1 MTFETDWQNGSEAR
15 GPSSRGSQLRFAPL
29 TSAITLIVHRKKMK
43 FILPLLILTISL
55 AQAATQIV
63 YMPSLGDIVV
73 KDDTLGPEWKRID
86 GLVIPFFKDLNGLDE
101 KTKKQALLLKDR
113 FLAMGVNGV
122 ADFSFSKKEFPL
134 DTATCR
140 IFVFASPGYAKKW
153 WKQKY
158 EFSGWEEQYEKHPHP
173 NGFYLDSKSGTNP
186 KRIMLL
192 SNLMISSHHI
202 QKGDEHLTLLNA
214 VLKELGNYGVN
225 QAR

>member
-1 MTFETDWQNGSEAR
+1 
-15 GPSSRGSQLRFAPL
+15 
-29 TSAITLIVHRKKMK
+29 MK
-43 FILPLLILTISL
+43 FTLAFLFLAISL
-55 AQAATQIV
+55 VQAATEIV
-63 YMPSLGDIVV
+63 YMPPLGNIVV

-101 KTKKQALLLKDR
+101 KTKEQALLLKDR

-122 ADFSFSKKEFPL
+122 ADFSFSKKDFPL

-140 IFVFASPGYAKKW
+140 IFVFASPGYAEKW

-158 EFSGWEEQYEKHPHP
+158 EFAGWEEKYEKHTHP
-173 NGFYLDSKSGTNP
+173 NGIYLDSKSETNP

-214 VLKELGNYGVN
+214 ILNELGQSGVN
-225 QAR
+225 KSGDDNSE